1 MKNALKERGVQLR
14 LDAIAYI
21 KDYLKKVNRSIV
33 VSHGALSYVDWDYAT
48 SSDDYDE
55 MQIVPEIEITMITLS
70 REEEVRFINAK
81 GDLIF
86 PSSFDTE
93 ELLYAVDYIDSLVE
107 EAPGTEENE

>member
-1 MKNALKERGVQLR
+1 MNSTLKERGTQLR
-14 LDAIAYI
+14 LDAITYI

-33 VSHGALSYVDWDYAT
+33 VGHGALSYVDWDYAT

-86 PSSFDTE
+86 PSSLDTE
-93 ELLYAVDYIDSLVE
+93 ELLYAVDYIDSLE
-107 EAPGTEENE
+107 EAPGTEVKE